1 MHQKKQAIKK
11 NIIKEI
17 EVQIEQTEQELIG
30 SNFKH
35 SIQLERDILVNNMQN
50 FVEEE
55 KNGAKKKGT
64 EQGGSKKA
72 KEAQNT
78 FIVWKKRIIQ
88 KTQ

>member
-1 MHQKKQAIKK
+1 MHQKKTGNKK

-55 KNGAKKKGT
+55 KNGAKKK
-64 EQGGSKKA
+64 EQSK
-72 KEAQNT
+72 
-78 FIVWKKRIIQ
+78 VGRRRRKKLKIRL
-88 KTQ
+88 